1 MMSALATG
9 TGEGGAYA
17 VLSSSG
23 KGRAQEA
30 AAAAHPEAASPD
42 SSPSLSAGGIGEAV
56 CCALAGEPGITIS
69 RLAVGEVPRSGK
81 PAELLKMF
89 GIDRDAIAQA
99 VRDLVAK
106 A

>member
-1 MMSALATG
+1 M
-9 TGEGGAYA
+9 
-17 VLSSSG
+17 
-23 KGRAQEA
+23 
-30 AAAAHPEAASPD
+30 
-42 SSPSLSAGGIGEAV
+42 

>member
-17 VLSSSG
+17 IPSSLG
-23 KGRAQEA
+23 KGRAQEN
-30 AAAAHPEAASPD
+30 PEATSPD

-56 CCALAGEPGITIS
+56 CCALVGEPGITVS

>member
-1 MMSALATG
+1 MLCPPP
-9 TGEGGAYA
+9 
-17 VLSSSG
+17 LG
-23 KGRAQEA
+23 KGRNSGWQRAEDA
-30 AAAAHPEAASPD
+30 APTAHPAAASPD
-42 SSPSLSAGGIGEAV
+42 SSPFLYAGGIGEAV
-56 CCALAGEPGITIS
+56 CSALVGEPGVTVS